1 MANIK
6 SDDMAKAIVE
16 ILEQYKDTTVETMKN
31 AVDTVS
37 KKAVRELKQ
46 TSPRMT
52 GAYAKDWAQKKQPQT
67 KQYAYAK
74 VVYNKKHYRL
84 THLLEKGHKVKPV
97 PKHAGKKTTV
107 GPQDHIGK
115 VEKESIDEFTRL
127 IKEGV

>member
-6 SDDMAKAIVE
+6 SDDMAKAIVD
-16 ILEQYKDTTVETMKN
+16 ILEEYKDATVEVMKKAVDTASKN
-31 AVDTVS
+31 AVR
-37 KKAVRELKQ
+37 KLKQ

-74 VVYNKKHYRL
+74 VTYNKKHYRL
-84 THLLEKGHKVKPV
+84 THLLEKGRWKTQN
-97 PKHAGKKTTV
+97 GK
-107 GPQDHIGK
+107 GARPHIAA
-115 VEKESIDEFTRL
+115 VETEAIDEFTKL